1 MSQYIIRPYNLV
13 CFCSAILYGQ
23 LDYRMVPDRWKYS
36 RDRVSLNAGN
46 HGSDSLR
53 WRLYLWYRL
62 VHLLVA
68 LQRVTQQ
75 IQTLKYLQNHHCDW
89 HINCRAAGTLT
100 RHISKLRHAL
110 TSLWSSPRLCLRDF
124 SLEVV
129 VFKQWRPK
137 AALSQPP
144 PPPPPPPAFSPSF
157 TAITKCQSMILINA
171 VYDQTAIT
179 KCQSMIWY
187 NAVYDQSV

>member
-1 MSQYIIRPYNLV
+1 MSQHIIRPYNLV

-144 PPPPPPPAFSPSF
+144 PPRLLAQFHSYYQVSVNDF
-157 TAITKCQSMILINA
+157 KQRRIRSNCHYQVLVNDLIQRRIRSKCL
-171 VYDQTAIT
+171 V
-179 KCQSMIWY
+179 
-187 NAVYDQSV
+187 